1 MARSTQA
8 RKTLRNVFPGQAM
21 HVGLVTIHV
30 KALSNSIRLPI
41 MIPSASLRSL
51 FRARVLFLAVAALA
65 LLAPAG
71 LRAQSEQFRD
81 NPALRPP
88 AGARVA
94 IVEFDDLE
102 CPACAQAN
110 PALMQA
116 AAKYHIPWIR
126 HDFLIPY
133 HTWSRLAAIRARWF
147 DLKSKALGD
156 EYRNEVFANQNSI
169 FNPNM
174 LIEFTQQFA
183 QRHSVALPFAI
194 DPEGKLSNEVDADKA
209 VGSAVGIH
217 VTPTIFI
224 VTNNP
229 STPWIHVQNPSTD
242 LFADID
248 RGLAISHPI
257 VAAHPVHHPVRKH

>member
-1 MARSTQA
+1 MNT
-8 RKTLRNVFPGQAM
+8 F
-21 HVGLVTIHV
+21 
-30 KALSNSIRLPI
+30 
-41 MIPSASLRSL
+41 ASLRSL
-51 FRARVLFLAVAALA
+51 LRARVLFLAVAVLA

-81 NPALRPP
+81 NPVLRPP
-88 AGARVA
+88 AGSRVA

-110 PALMQA
+110 PLLMQA

-133 HTWSRLAAIRARWF
+133 HTWSRMAAIRARWF
-147 DLKSKALGD
+147 DLKNKSLGD
-156 EYRNEVFANQNSI
+156 DYRNEVFANQNSI

-174 LIEFTQQFA
+174 LIEFTSQFA
-183 QRHSVALPFAI
+183 QKRSVALPFAV
-194 DPEGKLSNEVDADKA
+194 DPEGKLAAAVDADKA
-209 VGSAVGIH
+209 VGNAIGIH
-217 VTPTIFI
+217 LTPTIFI

-257 VAAHPVHHPVRKH
+257 AAARPAHRTGHKH